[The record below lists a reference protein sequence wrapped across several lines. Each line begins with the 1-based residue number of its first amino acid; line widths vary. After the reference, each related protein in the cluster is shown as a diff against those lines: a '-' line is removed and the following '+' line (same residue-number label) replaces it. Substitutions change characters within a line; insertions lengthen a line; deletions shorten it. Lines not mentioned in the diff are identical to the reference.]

1 MSLIS
6 RFLSHLTPHATVL
19 PLALSATLAHTAVN
33 AQVGMTTTKL
43 AGLPVTL
50 VYPSAEPV
58 KHFVQGGFEIDVAM
72 DAAPTPGPH
81 RLVVMSHGT
90 GGSALSDHAM
100 AATLARAGF
109 VVAQPQHAGD
119 NHADMSKAGPAAWE
133 TRPREVSAVIDALA
147 ASPVW
152 QPLLQ
157 LDKVGVHGMSAGGG
171 TALVMAGARWRV
183 LDLARHCARH
193 GDEDLGFCFN
203 GAVSPAAREERK
215 TAFARALSTPEA
227 YLPASV
233 TAVHG
238 GPAAERSNTDTPSD
252 PRPDA
257 RVAAVS
263 AAVPVAAIFTPES
276 LAAIRI
282 PVAIVGASGD
292 QNLLPAFHSQY
303 VLKACRTCVALDEL
317 SGAGHFDL
325 LAPWPSDIAQR
336 IGATQARGGF
346 PEPGFDPALRQAAFD
361 KIAAFF
367 DRTLRH

>member
-1 MSLIS
+1 MHSIS
-6 RFLSHLTPHATVL
+6 RFLRHTSACAAAVLAFIAT
-19 PLALSATLAHTAVN
+19 TMAHTAAK
-33 AQVGMTTTKL
+33 AQVGMAGIEL
-43 AGLPVTL
+43 AGLQVTMI
-50 VYPSAEPV
+50 YPSEAPV
-58 KHFVQGGFEIDVAM
+58 KHLVKGSFEIDVAV
-72 DAAPTPGPH
+72 DGAPTRGLH

-90 GGSALSDHAM
+90 GGSALSDHTM

-119 NHADMSKAGPAAWE
+119 NHADVSRAGPASWD
-133 TRPREVSAVIDALA
+133 TRPREISAVIDALA
-147 ASPVW
+147 VSPTW

-183 LDLARHCARH
+183 LDLARHCAEH
-193 GDEDLGFCFN
+193 ADEDTGFCFN
-203 GAVSPAAREERK
+203 GAAAPAARAERK
-215 TAFARALSTPEA
+215 AAFDSARSAPEA

-233 TAVHG
+233 TAWHG
-238 GPAAERSNTDTPSD
+238 GREGPD

-263 AAVPVAAIFTPES
+263 AAVPLAAIFAPES

-282 PVAIVGASGD
+282 PVAIVSASRD
-292 QNLLPAFHSQY
+292 QNLLPAFHSQR
-303 VLKACRTCVALDEL
+303 VLKACSACLALDEL

-325 LAPWPSDIAQR
+325 LSPWPADVAQR
-336 IGATQARGGF
+336 VGATQARGGY

>member
-1 MSLIS
+1 MALNS
-6 RFLSHLTPHATVL
+6 RFLSSGPSRAAALL
-19 PLALSATLAHTAVN
+19 LALSATLAPTAAD
-33 AQVGMTTTKL
+33 AQVGMARTQL

-50 VYPSAEPV
+50 VYPTAEPV
-58 KHFVQGGFEIDVAM
+58 RHVVQGGFEIDVAI
-72 DAAPTPGPH
+72 DAAPTPGLH

-90 GGSALSDHAM
+90 GGSALADHAM

-119 NHADMSKAGPAAWE
+119 NHADMSRTGPSSWD
-133 TRPREVSAVIDALA
+133 TRPREISAVIDALD
-147 ASPVW
+147 ASPAW
-152 QPLLQ
+152 KPLLQ

-183 LDLARHCARH
+183 LDLARHCAEH
-193 GDEDLGFCFN
+193 ADEDLGFCFN
-203 GAVSPAAREERK
+203 GATGPD
-215 TAFARALSTPEA
+215 ARAERQAAFERARRTPEP

-233 TAVHG
+233 TAWHG
-238 GPAAERSNTDTPSD
+238 GREGPD

-263 AAVPVAAIFTPES
+263 AVVPLAAIFTPES

-282 PVAIVGASGD
+282 PVAIVGAGRD
-292 QNLLPAFHSQY
+292 QNLLPAFHSAR
-303 VLKACRTCVALDEL
+303 VLKACAACVALDDL

-325 LAPWPSDIAQR
+325 LSPWPADLAKR
-336 IGATQARGGF
+336 VGATQARGGF

-367 DRTLRH
+367 DQALRQ